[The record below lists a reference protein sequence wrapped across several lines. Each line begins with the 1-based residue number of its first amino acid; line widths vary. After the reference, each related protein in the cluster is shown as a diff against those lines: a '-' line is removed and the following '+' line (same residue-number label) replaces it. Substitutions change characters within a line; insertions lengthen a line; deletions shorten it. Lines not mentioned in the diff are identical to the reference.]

1 MGFYYDLERAI
12 VTHGT
17 TQTLLTHLRLLTAA
31 AAAGISPGWI
41 TALFAKARHGT
52 AGGATARLITAA
64 TAGTGGTAQTPQ
76 PRHPDNPAADMTAF
90 NDATA
95 ITPGGTPTVRASAG
109 FAQTGGQGAWV
120 ANERDAA
127 ITLKQGAG
135 AAGNAEVAT
144 IAFGTSIPGDLT
156 LEFSEG

>member
-12 VTHGT
+12 TTNGT
-17 TQTLLTHLRLLTAA
+17 TQTLSTHLRLLTAA

-41 TALFAKARHGT
+41 TALFPKARHGT
-52 AGGATARLITAA
+52 AGGATARIITAA
-64 TAGTGGTAQTPQ
+64 TAGTGGTGQTPQ
-76 PRHPDNPAADMTAF
+76 PRHPDNPASDMTAF
-90 NDATA
+90 NDVSA

-135 AAGNAEVAT
+135 ATGNAEVAS
-144 IAFGTSIPGDLT
+144 IAIGVSVLGDLT
-156 LEFSEG
+156 LEFAEG